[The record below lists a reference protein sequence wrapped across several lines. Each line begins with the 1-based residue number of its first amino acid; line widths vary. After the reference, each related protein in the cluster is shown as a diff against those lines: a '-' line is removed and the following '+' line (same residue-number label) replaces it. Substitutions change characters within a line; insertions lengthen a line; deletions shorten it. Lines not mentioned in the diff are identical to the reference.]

1 MSSKNV
7 HVVISDLDN
16 HSILNVETS
25 SFEGFY
31 RLFERARAEAWQG
44 GSGKTLFPHAD
55 LFEVFIEY
63 RRSRYCILSAH
74 DLVHGDDVLRC
85 VADTLNVLVRHPDPS
100 KVLPGYLDVYD
111 RVVEARR
118 RRDAALVA
126 A

>member
-1 MSSKNV
+1 MSSKTV
-7 HVVISDLDN
+7 HVVVTDLDN

-25 SFEGFY
+25 GFEGFR

-44 GSGKTLFPHAD
+44 GSGEPLFPHDD

-63 RRSRYCILSAH
+63 RRSRYCIVSAY

-85 VADTLNVLVRHPDPS
+85 VAHALDALVRHPDPS
-100 KVLPGYLDVYD
+100 KVLPGYSDVYD
-111 RVVEARR
+111 RVAEARR

>member
-1 MSSKNV
+1 MPSKTV
-7 HVVISDLDN
+7 HVVVTDLDN

-25 SFEGFY
+25 SFEGFR

-44 GSGKTLFPHAD
+44 GSGEPLFPAEG
-55 LFEVFIEY
+55 LFTVFIEY
-63 RRSRYCILSAH
+63 RRSRYCIVSAY

-100 KVLPGYLDVYD
+100 KVLPGYSDVYD
-111 RVVEARR
+111 RVAEARR

-126 A
+126 